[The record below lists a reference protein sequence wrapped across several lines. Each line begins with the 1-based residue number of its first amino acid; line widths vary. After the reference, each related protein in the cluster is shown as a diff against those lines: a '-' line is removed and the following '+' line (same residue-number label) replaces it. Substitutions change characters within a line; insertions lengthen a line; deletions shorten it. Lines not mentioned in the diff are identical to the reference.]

1 LPTIV
6 FQLQNRAAH
15 KNRAAQEGVVSM
27 KVLILGSGGREH
39 ALAWAV
45 RRSPRVTEVVCAPG
59 NGGISSAA
67 ACVPVDLKDVDA
79 MVRLAEVEQPDLT
92 IVGPE
97 LPLSLGVVDAFR
109 ERGYRIFGPTR
120 EAAQLESSKAFAKQ
134 FMKRYQIPTAN
145 YAVCTNAKEVED
157 SLKHFHPPIVVKAD
171 GLAAGK
177 GVIIC
182 PTRHFAL
189 ESAQGLFN
197 GELLGTTE
205 RQIVI
210 EEFLEGEELSFLCL
224 SDGKHVMPLVP
235 AQDHKRIGEG
245 DTGPNTGGMG
255 VYSTSEMLEP
265 TMTEWILH
273 HIAQPTV
280 RGMAEENVPFTGV
293 LYCGIMMTAKGPQ
306 VLEYNARFGDP
317 ETQAILVRLESDL
330 VEALEACV
338 DGRLGETELRW
349 APGASACVI
358 ASSSGYPG
366 SYKTGLPISG
376 LGNAARVPGVEVFH
390 SGTVQTGGEIVTNG
404 GRVLG
409 ATASG
414 ESLEQALDRAYE
426 AMGQIRFDG
435 IYYRRDIGHRA
446 LKRAH

>member
-6 FQLQNRAAH
+6 FRLNAEPFKKVR
-15 KNRAAQEGVVSM
+15 RSM

-45 RRSPRVTEVVCAPG
+45 SRSQRVTEVICAPG
-59 NGGISSAA
+59 NGGIAQVA
-67 ACVPVDLKDVDA
+67 RCVPVDLKDVDA
-79 MVRLAEVEQPDLT
+79 MVRLAEAEQPGLT

-109 ERGYRIFGPTR
+109 ERGFRIFGPTR
-120 EAAQLESSKAFAKQ
+120 AAAQLESSKAFAKQ

-145 YAVCTNAKEVED
+145 YAVCTSAKEVED

-189 ESAQGLFN
+189 ETAQGLFS
-197 GELLGTTE
+197 GDLLGSKE

-224 SDGKHVMPLVP
+224 SDGKHVTPLVP

-255 VYSTSEMLEP
+255 VYSTGQMLEP

-273 HIAQPTV
+273 HIAEPTV

-293 LYCGIMMTAKGPQ
+293 LYCGLMMTAKGPQ

-330 VEALEACV
+330 IDVLEACV
-338 DGRLGETELRW
+338 DGCLAETEFRW

-358 ASSSGYPG
+358 ASSAGYPG
-366 SYKTGLPISG
+366 GYKTGLPISG
-376 LGNAARVPGVEVFH
+376 LNNASQVPGVEVFH
-390 SGTVQTGGEIVTNG
+390 SGTAQVDGQIVTNG

-409 ATASG
+409 VTARG
-414 ESLEQALDRAYE
+414 DSLEQALGRAYE
-426 AMGQIRFDG
+426 AMAQIHFDG
-435 IYYRRDIGHRA
+435 IYYRHDIGHRA
-446 LKRAH
+446 LKKSH